1 MKKVLK
7 PKKGHQLA
15 EGSFGPTA
23 QMTADRA
30 RAMQKADT
38 LEAGAAS
45 ANQMARMQQDRQ
57 SANIQEQAREALGA
71 TGGGPAA
78 VAAMV
83 KASQGANAD
92 ANLGLAQQAA
102 ATGMQAT
109 AQAEGM
115 RQQGQNSFES
125 ALQNEYNRRVT
136 PYMNT
141 FQNMSSLG
149 ASLGTQIAQSSSQ
162 QYGQDVM
169 VNNPLAGLGGA
180 LNQLGTGQMNDAFF
194 QSKDIYGGT
203 NASLPT
209 DTPFNEVAG
218 TVDTIKNGNLLNDKD
233 MTLRNYQ
240 NIQINQDGRDLTPN
254 EQATMLNT
262 LTGGNSFVQTAQD
275 DPGLT
280 KAGFKNTTINT
291 GQAAIDPATGQN
303 VMDYNMFGNQTWGMP
318 INQRYRQGANFKP
331 YIFKR

>member
-1 MKKVLK
+1 
-7 PKKGHQLA
+7 
-15 EGSFGPTA
+15 
-23 QMTADRA
+23 
-30 RAMQKADT
+30 MQKADT

-180 LNQLGTGQMNDAFF
+180 LNQLGTGQMNDAFL

-209 DTPFNEVAG
+209 DTPATEVAG
-218 TVDTIKNGNLLNDKD
+218 ITLSLKNGNLLNDK
-233 MTLRNYQ
+233 
-240 NIQINQDGRDLTPN
+240 
-254 EQATMLNT
+254 EML
-262 LTGGNSFVQTAQD
+262 S
-275 DPGLT
+275 
-280 KAGFKNTTINT
+280 
-291 GQAAIDPATGQN
+291 
-303 VMDYNMFGNQTWGMP
+303 
-318 INQRYRQGANFKP
+318 
-331 YIFKR
+331 